1 MYITHNSDYRVLV
14 DKNYRLIDSFR
25 YSINRV
31 CAPIIATIN
40 SVLAG
45 NNYNLI
51 PNKIFKYGKST
62 VPNYIG
68 LFLDDYHKDILIK
81 TLFKHIRHINGHKV
95 ICEHLTQFY
104 TGNRGSIP
112 QDALKCFERVYA
124 KIDKLVIR
132 KKDKS
137 AVFRVSKVY
146 KKNINST
153 SIDEIIVNTKDNPH
167 ITAYLSPGI
176 KAAES
181 NSYVGCDDSTIVKL
195 IDVSLIVPLT
205 CLWI

>member
-45 NNYNLI
+45 NNSNLI
-51 PNKIFKYGKST
+51 LNRFLNMENLQYLT
-62 VPNYIG
+62 IG

-81 TLFKHIRHINGHKV
+81 TLFKHIRHISGHKV

-104 TGNRGSIP
+104 TGNRGSVP

-137 AVFRVSKVY
+137 AAFRVSKVY
-146 KKNINST
+146 KK
-153 SIDEIIVNTKDNPH
+153 K
-167 ITAYLSPGI
+167 
-176 KAAES
+176 
-181 NSYVGCDDSTIVKL
+181 
-195 IDVSLIVPLT
+195 
-205 CLWI
+205 